1 MSFGVSSLTY
11 YLDAHFDELN
21 RNFDSYRHSRIA
33 IVRAALVEV
42 FGWASQMSFLL
53 SLDQERRW
61 KANIPY

>member
-42 FGWASQMSFLL
+42 FG
-53 SLDQERRW
+53 
-61 KANIPY
+61 